1 MRSVAILTILLAS
14 SFAGCTD
21 NSDGGTREVT
31 TTKEVEVLIEAE
43 PVEVTLETG
52 GIDGLIVDEEE
63 LPIGGARVV
72 LVGTDIETSSDAGGR
87 FTFSQVDPGDYK
99 VTIKKTGFATAGRAV
114 PVIAGEISQLRVTLK
129 QLFFDVPYHETHPWT
144 GMVLAGFFTVAVGEG
159 GSPGDPSCSACF
171 LPCDTCVTEFNVTRG
186 MRAIVFELEA
196 QSTVANPVG
205 DNDYFWQL
213 LGNSR
218 DYGRYGADYWIDG
231 GKRQI
236 NGGWPDGGDDFR
248 FTMQCGLEF
257 VCVNQ
262 QFTVHFSKFY
272 FQGPTDNFTALPE

>member
-1 MRSVAILTILLAS
+1 MRRVATITAIL
-14 SFAGCTD
+14 FAANFTGCMD
-21 NSDGGTREVT
+21 DAGGVREVT
-31 TTKEVEVLIEAE
+31 TTREVELLVDAE

-52 GIDGLIVDEEE
+52 GIDGLILDEEE
-63 LPIGGARVV
+63 LPIGGATIL
-72 LVGTDIETSSDAGGR
+72 LVGADTETGSDAGGR
-87 FTFSQVDPGDYK
+87 FTFSQLQPGDYK
-99 VTIKKTGFATAGRAV
+99 LTIKKSGFATAGRAV
-114 PVIAGEISQLRVTLK
+114 PVLAGEISQLRVTLK

-159 GSPGDPSCSACF
+159 GSPGDPSCSACL
-171 LPCDTCVTEFNVTRG
+171 LPCETCVTEFNVTRG
-186 MRAIVFELEA
+186 MKAIVFELDAEA
-196 QSTVANPVG
+196 TIANPIG

-213 LGNSR
+213 LGRSR
-218 DYGRYGADYWIDG
+218 DYDRYGADYWTDH

-236 NGGWPDGGDDFR
+236 NGGWPEGGDDFR